1 MKLRRL
7 WKFRWTL
14 LLGLVALWAVHWYHE
29 GRQRIHDAAI
39 IASARRYGVDPAL
52 VKAVV
57 WRESKFDPHAR
68 GRAGEIGLMQIM
80 PSVAS
85 EWAEAERVTLY
96 SLYDPETNIRC
107 GAWQL
112 ARLLKRYRNT
122 DNPVP
127 YALAAYNAG
136 PGNAQ
141 KWMQG
146 AAVTSGAVF
155 IEQIGFPS
163 TKNYV
168 KAVMERYASY
178 RPVFPPQQQQ

>member
-1 MKLRRL
+1 VKIRRL
-7 WKFRWTL
+7 VRRRWFWGAL
-14 LLGLVALWAVHWYHE
+14 AVLALWGGCWYYE
-29 GRQRIHDAAI
+29 GRQRVHDAAI
-39 IASARRYGVDPAL
+39 IAAARRYGVDPAL

-80 PSVAS
+80 PAVAGD
-85 EWAEAERVTLY
+85 WAEAEKVTFY
-96 SLYDPETNIRC
+96 SLYDPETNTRC

-122 DNPVP
+122 DNPLP

-141 KWMQG
+141 KWTQG
-146 AAVTSGAVF
+146 AAATSSAAF

-168 KAVMERYASY
+168 KAVLERYAY
-178 RPVFPPQQQQ
+178 YKPIFPPR